1 MALDLNF
8 DGLMIESHTDPD
20 NAWSDAAQQVTPN
33 RLIQIMKDLKI
44 RNTTIEQKDYVDEL
58 YNLRTQIDIADQN
71 LLQILGERMK
81 ISDSIGKLKKKN
93 NVAVLQNK
101 RWNEILGKMVLD
113 GENHGL
119 SEEFVLKLFKAIHQE
134 SINHQEKVIV
144 K

>member
-1 MALDLNF
+1 
-8 DGLMIESHTDPD
+8 
-20 NAWSDAAQQVTPN
+20 
-33 RLIQIMKDLKI
+33 MKDLKM
-44 RNTTIEQKDYVDEL
+44 RKTTIDKKDYVNEL
-58 YNLRTQIDIADQN
+58 ENLRTQIDIADQS

-134 SINHQEKVIV
+134 SINNQKKILN